1 MMKLQEFNYLI
12 IIFFCS
18 CFLQAQNT
26 ITGFITDSITNEPV
40 NNVQLF
46 NNQGDLLTV
55 TNNKGYYSYDTFL
68 NEIEVFFVKQQYISV
83 SKNIEF
89 NNDSAHINISLLS
102 SEYLEEI
109 YIIDDKKNVF
119 DTELLK
125 DFSSK
130 TNAIYAGKK
139 NEVIL
144 PENKSGTASNNARQ
158 MYNQT
163 VSLNIYQTDDAGL
176 QLNIGG
182 RGLDPRRTSNFNV
195 RQNGYGISADPLGYP
210 ESYYVPP
217 FECLQNIE
225 LIRGAGSLQ
234 YGTQFGG
241 LLNFNIKKPVLSKKI
256 ELLTRR
262 TVGSHDLYTNF
273 TSLSGTVNQLSYY
286 AFYNYKTGN
295 GFRPNSYFDSK
306 NIYSFFSYKISPK
319 FSVSFELT
327 YMDYLAQQPGGLTDE
342 AFEEDMFRSK
352 RERNWFKVNWLLYS
366 FQAYYDYNEKTHF
379 SIVSHMLDANRY
391 AIGFRSNRV
400 WVDDLNI
407 ERDLLKSDFNN
418 ISVEAKILHQYKLLN
433 LNSVF
438 LFGAKFYSGTTLDAQ
453 GPGSNGR
460 GAHFDFATDVY
471 STYVNQS
478 EYSNPNFNYALFS
491 ENIIYLTKKMSLTPG
506 VRFEYIKTSSEGYY
520 YNQNTDLSGN
530 VILEETIHT
539 QQTNARSFLL
549 FGLGYSYKWLDWSE
563 IYANCSQNYRSV
575 TFSDINI
582 QNPVFVINPEMK
594 DENGYTIDLGLRGN
608 YKDYFFYDVSYF
620 SLFYNDRIGFV
631 QKLIDYNVKNE
642 KGNVGDARISGL
654 EFLLNFNLQH
664 IINLPPI
671 YNFNYFINISSL
683 ESQYVTSDVNGIEG
697 KQVEFVPDI
706 NLKTGL
712 ELGYKNFA
720 INLQY
725 SYMSQQFT
733 DASNA
738 IDPDPKSGM
747 LGLIPAYDIL
757 DFSASCFVD
766 NYSLEFG
773 INNLLDEHYFTNRAT
788 GYPGPGIIP
797 SPTRNFYITFEYKF

>member
-1 MMKLQEFNYLI
+1 MMRLLDFNYLI

-18 CFLQAQNT
+18 CFLQAQNK
-26 ITGFITDSITNEPV
+26 ITGFISDSITNKPL

-46 NNQGDLLTV
+46 NNQGDLLTI
-55 TNNKGYYSYDTFL
+55 TDNKGYYNYDTFL
-68 NEIEVFFVKQQYISV
+68 SELEVLFVKQQYTSF
-83 SKNIEF
+83 SKNITI
-89 NNDSAHINISLLS
+89 NNDSTHINIALLS
-102 SEYLEEI
+102 NEYLEEVLI
-109 YIIDDKKNVF
+109 VDDKKTIFNVEF
-119 DTELLK
+119 LK
-125 DFSSK
+125 DFSST
-130 TNAIYAGKK
+130 TNSIYAGKK

-144 PENKSGTASNNARQ
+144 PEKKSGTASNNARQ

-195 RQNGYGISADPLGYP
+195 RQNGYEISADPLGYP

-241 LLNFNIKKPVLSKKI
+241 LLNFNIKKPVLNKKI

-262 TVGSHDLYTNF
+262 TVGSFDLYTNF

-286 AFYNYKTGN
+286 VFYNYKTGN

-319 FSVSFELT
+319 FSISFELT

-342 AFEEDMFRSK
+342 AFKENMFESK
-352 RERNWFKVNWLLYS
+352 RERNWFQVNWLLYS
-366 FQAYYDYNEKTHF
+366 FHASYDFNEKTHF
-379 SIVSHMLDANRY
+379 SIISHMLDANRY
-391 AIGFRSNRV
+391 AVGFRSNRV
-400 WVDDLNI
+400 WMPDLNI
-407 ERDLLKSDFNN
+407 ERDLIKSDYNN
-418 ISVEAKILHQYKLLN
+418 MSVEAKVLHQYKVLN

-438 LFGAKFYSGTTLDAQ
+438 LFGAKFYSGKTFDTQ

-460 GAHFDFATDVY
+460 GAHFDFANDVY
-471 STYVNQS
+471 PTYVNQS
-478 EYSNPNFNYALFS
+478 EYLNPNLNYAFFS
-491 ENIIYLTKKMSLTPG
+491 ENIIYLTQKMSLTPG
-506 VRFEYIKTSSEGYY
+506 IRFEYIKTSSEGSYY
-520 YNQNTDLSGN
+520 TQNTNLAGT
-530 VILEETIHT
+530 VIFEDTVYTDQI
-539 QQTNARSFLL
+539 NARSFLL

-563 IYANCSQNYRSV
+563 LYANFSQNYRSV

-582 QNPVFVINPEMK
+582 VNPVFVINPEIK

-608 YKDYFFYDVSYF
+608 YKNFIFYDVSYF

-642 KGNVGDARISGL
+642 KGNVGDARITGL
-654 EFLLNFNLQH
+654 EFLLNFNLQKMM
-664 IINLPPI
+664 NLSPI
-671 YNFNYFINISSL
+671 YNLNYFINLSRL
-683 ESQYVTSDVNGIEG
+683 ESQYVSSDVNGIEG

-720 INLQY
+720 INFQY

-757 DFSASCFVD
+757 DFAASYFIN
-766 NYSLEFG
+766 NYSLELG
-773 INNLLDEHYFTNRAT
+773 VNNVLDEHYFTNRAT

-797 SPTRNFYITFEYKF
+797 SPTRNFYVTFEYRF